1 MLLVNIFDHPVIWN
15 SSQIS
20 KFWIVNFKKRILIF
34 FWINNDS
41 KVIFNFVISIF
52 IGSSLTADHNSD
64 SFLFNKFDYNIPS
77 WSLLFLICQPRSN
90 ILLQFNM
97 FLVFRTDIP
106 WWYIS
111 RVFNIE
117 KISKFNISYW
127 FYLIYSSTSK
137 WLQYFGSS
145 SPVQYTF
152 QISPW
157 RFFVYLFIDILF
169 HEV

>member
-1 MLLVNIFDHPVIWN
+1 MITQLFEIVPKFPNFG
-15 SSQIS
+15 SSIS
-20 KFWIVNFKKRILIF
+20 KSEFWF
-34 FWINNDS
+34 FFSINNDS
-41 KVIFNFVISIF
+41 LVIFNFVISIF
-52 IGSSLTADHNSD
+52 IGSSLTAGNNSD
-64 SFLFNKFDYNIPS
+64 CFLFNKFNYNIPS

-111 RVFNIE
+111 RVFNTE
-117 KISKFNISYW
+117 EISKLNISYW
-127 FYLIYSSTSK
+127 FYLIYSSMSK

-145 SPVQYTF
+145 SPVQYTL
-152 QISPW
+152 QISAW
-157 RFFVYLFIDILF
+157 SFFVFLFIDILF